1 MALDMSMDTFER
13 LATERPERKRG
24 EAGLRGGE
32 LLRRG
37 DAKPRRAARLTT
49 TADHPWSARAKPAR
63 VWRKAPFLEPERK
76 RSFRSA

>member
-1 MALDMSMDTFER
+1 MAADLSRDTSEQPASR
-13 LATERPERKRG
+13 RPERKRG

-63 VWRKAPFLEPERK
+63 V
-76 RSFRSA
+76 